1 LTVAIAAGIVVAM
14 SVLPLAEGDPL
25 TADHVRRLA
34 RGDLAAIRVAGF
46 IDPAVADAMVAW
58 MAGKAADDYH
68 VVTDRGQGP
77 ERIKVGVSRIGC
89 PLNELVGAAD
99 PDQEVRAYLATA
111 RTIEAEMREVCAPHA
126 RPIDSLTAALAAAW
140 PAGVVVAQFGDEP
153 LFAGIPRIVH
163 AGAELLESQPH
174 VDAVHP
180 SALQVDHQISANLYL
195 DVPPSGGGL
204 EVWPGEPL
212 TLEAMFQPA
221 LMERLQRG
229 ELGPS
234 EVITPSR
241 GELVVIN
248 SRRPHAVRQF
258 FDGRRFSVQCFI
270 GVPDGTAPLVL
281 WS

>member
-1 LTVAIAAGIVVAM
+1 MVEAMPVLELGAGESLTEDQ
-14 SVLPLAEGDPL
+14 VL
-25 TADHVRRLA
+25 RLA
-34 RGDLAAIRVAGF
+34 LGDLAAIRVAGF
-46 IDPAVADAMVAW
+46 IEPVVADAMAGW
-58 MAGKAADDYH
+58 MAGKTSDDYY
-68 VVTDRGQGP
+68 VVTDRGHGP

-89 PLNELVGAAD
+89 PLNELTGAAD
-99 PDQEVRAYLATA
+99 PDAEVRAYLATA
-111 RTIEAEMREVCAPHA
+111 RTIEAEMRDACAPHP
-126 RPIDSLTAALAAAW
+126 RPIDSLTAALAGAW
-140 PAGVVVAQFGDEP
+140 PDGAVVARVGDDA

-180 SALQVDHQISANLYL
+180 SALQVDHQNSANLYL

-204 EVWPGEPL
+204 EVWPGVPL
-212 TLEAMFQPA
+212 TLEAMFQPS
-221 LMERLQRG
+221 LMDDLRRDA
-229 ELGPS
+229 LGPS

-241 GELVVIN
+241 GEMVIIN

-270 GVPDGTAPLVL
+270 GVPDGRGPLVL